1 MLVNTTLENFKEYF
15 NRDFPFGS
23 DIELHVLDSDVTKA
37 LDRAATQIN
46 TSLFATQAEYTIAF
60 NHLSAHYLV
69 TSINN
74 SSQGLGSTFK
84 WPANSRS
91 VGGVSESVTI
101 PDSVMKSPFL
111 ASLMSTGYGVA
122 YLEQIWTL
130 SRGAIYTSAGAT
142 TA

>member
-1 MLVNTTLENFKEYF
+1 MLVNITLEDFKLYF

-23 DIELHVLDSDVTKA
+23 NIEENVLDSDVIRAIGEAAA
-37 LDRAATQIN
+37 LIN
-46 TSLFATQAEYTIAF
+46 QRLFLSQGEYTVGLQ
-60 NHLSAHYLV
+60 NLTAHILIV
-69 TSINN
+69 NLKN
-74 SSQGLGSTFK
+74 SSGGLCSTFQ

-111 ASLMSTGYGVA
+111 ASLLSTGYGA
-122 YLEQIWTL
+122 KYLAQIWSLT
-130 SRGAIYTSAGAT
+130 RGSVFSVSGAT